1 MKRGDV
7 YWAELQPRSGSE
19 QRGSRPVIVISN
31 DGFNEIDSWRSII
44 VIPLTTSSKQRRRG
58 ATVVLLEQGEANL
71 TTTSIALCHQI
82 TTLDRS
88 KFTRKLGQLTA
99 DTLKRVEAG
108 LKAAIDL

>member
-31 DGFNEIDSWRSII
+31 DGFNEVTSWRSII
-44 VIPLTTSSKQRRRG
+44 VIPITTSAKQRKRV
-58 ATVVLLEQGEANL
+58 ATVVALEPGEANL
-71 TTTSIALCHQI
+71 TVASVALCHQI

-99 DTLKRVEAG
+99 GTLKRIEAG
-108 LKAAIDL
+108 IKVAIDL